1 MIFGMSLAT
10 YTLLHVVISLIGIA
24 TGVIVLL
31 GLIRGTHLP
40 GWAAIFLVTTIL
52 TSVTGYGFPIHGLTP
67 GHVVGAISLVALA
80 LAVAG
85 LYRFELA
92 GSWRRVY
99 VVTSVLAV
107 YLNVFVGIVQTFRN
121 VPVLHAAAPT
131 ESEPPFAIAQLTA
144 LLLFVVMGYLA
155 VRGFAGAPL
164 TPRREV
170 YVPK

>member
-10 YTLLHVVISLIGIA
+10 FTLLHVVISLVGIA
-24 TGVIVLL
+24 AGMVVLL

-99 VVTSVLAV
+99 VVTTVLSL

-131 ESEPPFAIAQLTA
+131 ESEPPFTIAQLTA
-144 LLLFVVMGYLA
+144 VVLFLGLGYLA
-155 VRGFAGAPL
+155 VRGFSGASL
-164 TPRREV
+164 SERKAI
-170 YVPK
+170 YVQK